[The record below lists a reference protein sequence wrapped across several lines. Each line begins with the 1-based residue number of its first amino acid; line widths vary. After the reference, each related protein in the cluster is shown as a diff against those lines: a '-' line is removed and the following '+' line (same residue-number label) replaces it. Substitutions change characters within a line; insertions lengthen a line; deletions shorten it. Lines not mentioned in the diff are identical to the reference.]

1 MHGVIGVN
9 IGVITIISARHA
21 RSTTLDGGP
30 HGITT
35 NSKAMTAEMNLCC
48 VIPKTLLRNQPG
60 VGYIIISQKGGSTG
74 LSKRLHSDEI

>member
-1 MHGVIGVN
+1 
-9 IGVITIISARHA
+9 
-21 RSTTLDGGP
+21 
-30 HGITT
+30 
-35 NSKAMTAEMNLCC
+35 MTAEMNLCC